1 MTSQSTFRK
10 SLRVQFSHC
19 DPAGIV
25 FFPQYMV
32 MLNNHVEDWV
42 SEGLGISYSGMIAK
56 RRIGMPTVSLKCE
69 FTAISH
75 HGDEITFELEVLRLG
90 RASLTLEVRCVG
102 AGSQLRMRIEQV
114 IVFTSLE
121 THAAL
126 PIPEDFRS
134 GMLPYLRAA

>member
-1 MTSQSTFRK
+1 MSSHDIFRK
-10 SLRVQFSHC
+10 PLRVQFSHC

-32 MLNNHVEDWV
+32 MLNNQVEDWV
-42 SEGLGISYSGMIAK
+42 CEGLGISYGEMIAK
-56 RRIGMPTVSLKCE
+56 RRIGMPTVSLKCD

-75 HGDEITFELEVLRLG
+75 HGDEVVFELEVLRLG

-102 AGSQLRMRIEQV
+102 AGGQLRMRIEQV

-121 THAAL
+121 THSAIA
-126 PIPEDFRS
+126 IPDDFRA
-134 GMLPYLRAA
+134 GMQRYLRPA